1 MELLIASPFAKIG
14 LIRRDI
20 ERLSTEGRDVMVLA
34 FEQPT
39 INLLEDISRKE
50 GVKGPLLIN
59 SVMGDEMKS
68 LLMFATLIGKY
79 DLGIIDELYGAYL
92 VRVSSSPREEAF
104 KIQRKIIMLISL
116 IRYLESLKSSLIK
129 IYTSI
134 RPEEWFS
141 NLFDNITMK

>member
-1 MELLIASPFAKIG
+1 MELLIASPFKKIG
-14 LIRRDI
+14 LIRKDI
-20 ERLSTEGRDVMVLA
+20 ERLSMEGRDIMVLA
-34 FEQPT
+34 FEQST

-50 GVKGPLLIN
+50 GVRGPLLIN

-79 DLGIIDELYGAYL
+79 NLGIIDELYGAYL
-92 VRVSSSPREEAF
+92 VRVSSSSREEAF
-104 KIQRKIIMLISL
+104 KTQRKIILLISL

-134 RPEEWFS
+134 KPEKWFS
-141 NLFDNITMK
+141 SLFDNIVMK